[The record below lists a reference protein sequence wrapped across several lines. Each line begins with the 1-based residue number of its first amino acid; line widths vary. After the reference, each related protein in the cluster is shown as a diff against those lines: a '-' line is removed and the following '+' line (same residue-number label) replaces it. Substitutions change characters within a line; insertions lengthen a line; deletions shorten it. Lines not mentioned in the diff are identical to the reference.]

1 MSKNDLIMLPV
12 EEYVGVD
19 RDDPIR
25 QYNKPV
31 FGRLYRRRVEMCLEQ
46 CSGGNRVL
54 EVGYGTG
61 VSFFNLA
68 KKYREIHGV
77 DLKANADQIASLF
90 ESKGLKVAL
99 QQGDL
104 LNLPYQDHF
113 FDTVLLI
120 SILEHL
126 RPQQLEIA
134 FGEIRRVLRPGGQVV
149 YGVPVENSFTRIGFL
164 MLGYDIRKQHFSTEK
179 QILAAAKE
187 KLSQKQIQN
196 LYFPLIGQ
204 KVYEVGHFVKN

>member
-1 MSKNDLIMLPV
+1 MSENDLIMLPV

-25 QYNKPV
+25 QYQKPV
-31 FGRLYRRRVEMCLEQ
+31 FGKLYRRRVEMCLEQ

-77 DLKANADQIASLF
+77 DLKANADKIASLF
-90 ESKGLKVAL
+90 ESKGLKVSL
-99 QQGDL
+99 RQGSL
-104 LNLPYQDHF
+104 LDLPYQDDF

-120 SILEHL
+120 SILEHIH
-126 RPQQLEIA
+126 PQQLEKA
-134 FGEIRRVLRPGGQVV
+134 FEEIRRVLRPGGQVV
-149 YGVPVENSFTRIGFL
+149 YGVPIESSFTRIGFL
-164 MLGYDIRKQHFSTEK
+164 ILGYDIRKHHFSTEK
-179 QILAAAKE
+179 QILAAAKG
-187 KLSQKQIQN
+187 KFSQKQIQN
-196 LYFPLIGQ
+196 LFFPLIRQ
-204 KVYEVGHFVKN
+204 KLYEVGHFIKD